1 MRSRFTSILLV
12 ASMLGLNAAQA
23 AANFAEIGSIQ
34 GKVLVNQGNGFV
46 ALTDGALLNAG
57 DRVMVGKDSGAVI
70 AYANGCSVSVNEA
83 KIVTIA
89 KVAPCKVG
97 AHVAMVGS
105 SLISPVGD
113 LSPVAPIFPLPL
125 LIVGAGALGVGAF
138 LVFRGKCL
146 SAC

>member
-1 MRSRFTSILLV
+1 MKSRFISILLV

-34 GKVLVNQGNGFV
+34 GKVLVNQGSGFV
-46 ALTDGALLNAG
+46 ALSDGASLKAG

-70 AYANGCSVSVNEA
+70 AYANGCSVAVNES
-83 KIVTIA
+83 KVLTIA

-97 AHVAMVGS
+97 EHVAMIGS
-105 SLISPVGD
+105 SLVA
-113 LSPVAPIFPLPL
+113 PVAGSVDSPLGIPLPL
-125 LIVGAGALGVGAF
+125 LVVGGGAVAVGAYF
-138 LVFRGKCL
+138 VFKGNCL

>member
-1 MRSRFTSILLV
+1 MKSRFTSILLV

-34 GKVLVNQGNGFV
+34 GKVLVNQGSGFV
-46 ALTDGALLNAG
+46 ALSDGASLKAG

-70 AYANGCSVSVNEA
+70 AYANGCSVAVNESR
-83 KIVTIA
+83 VLTIA

-97 AHVAMVGS
+97 SHVAMIGS
-105 SLISPVGD
+105 SLISPAADISSVD
-113 LSPVAPIFPLPL
+113 PVFPLPL
-125 LIVGAGALGVGAF
+125 LLIGGGAVAVGAYF
-138 LVFRGKCL
+138 VFKGKCL